1 MSEQAYLEDR
11 LNKMREAQG
20 QIPDTFK
27 KYQDAGDREIQ
38 ALIAKAGIADQ
49 IEAIKAKV
57 EEQRKRLQKESDVIA
72 GRMAEVQLILEKF
85 HFAPIPEGVTHM
97 HGIEL
102 APLDWQT
109 RLLVMQGNEDTIIT
123 LGGSLEKP
131 TRAKRSPRK
140 A

>member
-11 LNKMREAQG
+11 LNKMRETQG

-38 ALIAKAGIADQ
+38 ALIVKAGIADQ

-109 RLLVMQGNEDTIIT
+109 RLLVMQGNEDTILT

-131 TRAKRSPRK
+131 TRKRSPRK

>member
-38 ALIAKAGIADQ
+38 ALIVKAGIADQ

-109 RLLVMQGNEDTIIT
+109 RLLVMQGNEDTILT

-131 TRAKRSPRK
+131 TRKRSPRK

>member
-27 KYQDAGDREIQ
+27 KYQELGDREIQ

-57 EEQRKRLQKESDVIA
+57 EDHRKRLQKESDVIA
-72 GRMAEVQLILEKF
+72 GRIAEVQGVLEKF
-85 HFAPIPEGVTHM
+85 HYAPIPEGVTHM

-109 RLLVMQGNEDTIIT
+109 RLLVMQGNEDTIAA
-123 LGGSLEKP
+123 LGGAIEKP
-131 TRAKRSPRK
+131 KATRRKR